1 MSIEGQVTTGG
12 EEQVAPVVQE
22 QVQVQPAAEPSV
34 YSGLSRKFG
43 WEAAS
48 EEEFVGNVSKLQ
60 SEYEQTRKEKE
71 DLAAS
76 LKRLS
81 PFLLHVNEELASSGF
96 TGSDKEIAQKLQ
108 EKLSMSQMDYM
119 EMAASSPLNV
129 IAEGLLLDPAK
140 YSREEATDLAE
151 GIAYGIKQRVA
162 EMYPDLG
169 GDELEARIARNLT
182 AEAKKYVPS
191 LEERRPKIGLRP
203 EGVKTPEQVAQE
215 EKAAVEAATKRLY
228 DAVTG
233 FKQVEIGD
241 VKWDVSIT
249 GEDGKIKQDMLP
261 LIQTVADPDA
271 FFTSMFC
278 DDQKVYDP
286 AKAMRVKYLMDNFH
300 AIFAAREADARG
312 GGAKTVEKQMMNI
325 GGGLNSQN
333 PSGGGAPR
341 PRTMSEV
348 VQGHSM
354 GYQ

>member
-1 MSIEGQVTTGG
+1 MSIEEQVLTGG

-22 QVQVQPAAEPSV
+22 QVQVQQAAEPSI
-34 YSGLSRKFG
+34 YSGLAQKFG
-43 WEAAS
+43 WEADN
-48 EEEFVGNVSKLQ
+48 EEAFVGNVSKLQ
-60 SEYEQTRKEKE
+60 SEYEQSRKEKE
-71 DLAAS
+71 QLAAS
-76 LKRLS
+76 LQRLS
-81 PFLLHVNEELASSGF
+81 PFLLSVNEELASTGF
-96 TGSDKEIAQKLQ
+96 TGSDREIAQRLQ

-129 IAEGLLLDPAK
+129 ISEGLLLDPAQ
-140 YSREEATDLAE
+140 YSKEEATDLAE
-151 GIAYGIKQRVA
+151 RIVYDIKQRVS
-162 EMYPDLG
+162 EMYPDLDG
-169 GDELEARIARNLT
+169 EELEAKIARNLT

-203 EGVKTPEQVAQE
+203 EGVKTPEQLAQE
-215 EKAAVEAATKRLY
+215 EKAAVDAATKRLY

-241 VKWDVSIT
+241 VKWDVAIT

-286 AKAMRVKYLMDNFH
+286 AKAMKVKYLMDNFH
-300 AIFAAREADARG
+300 TILAAREADARG

-333 PSGGGAPR
+333 PGGGGAPK

-348 VQGHSM
+348 VNGRNQ